1 MSNLWHLIQKI
12 PDDVIRECILPYTY
26 SPQPPQLCAD
36 IRSFYNTYNGIRD
49 IYQLA
54 YPLDDESNEWL
65 SNDIVRYLNNDFAT
79 MYGYRIFYLNVYR
92 RIFMNHQKNTD
103 DIIECIKKT
112 EENNYPNDIKIH
124 IGLLTPNERST
135 LQDFL
140 MDHTLMGY

>member
-1 MSNLWHLIQKI
+1 MSNLWHLMQKI

-36 IRSFYNTYNGIRD
+36 IRSFYNTYIGIRE

-54 YPLDDESNEWL
+54 YPLDDERNEWL
-65 SNDIVRYLNNDFAT
+65 SNDIGRYLNNDFAT
-79 MYGYRIFYLNVYR
+79 MHGYRIFYLNVYR

-135 LQDFL
+135 LKDFL
-140 MDHTLMGY
+140 MDYTLMGY